1 MAQLSTKLSF
11 QDLLTKWSSI
21 LNPIIGNP
29 TTNPTLLQGIKLI
42 NGATTINHNLGQ
54 MMQGWKI
61 TDQDASA
68 NVYRSAPLNAST
80 LTLTSNAAVTIN
92 LEVF

>member
-11 QDLLTKWSSI
+11 QDLLTKWSAI
-21 LNPIIGNP
+21 LNPIISNA
-29 TTNPTLLQGIKLI
+29 TTNPTLLTGIKLV
-42 NGATTINHNLGQ
+42 NGATVINHNLGQ

-68 NVYRSAPLNAST
+68 NVYRSAPFNAST
-80 LTLTSNAAVTIN
+80 LTLTSNAVVTIN